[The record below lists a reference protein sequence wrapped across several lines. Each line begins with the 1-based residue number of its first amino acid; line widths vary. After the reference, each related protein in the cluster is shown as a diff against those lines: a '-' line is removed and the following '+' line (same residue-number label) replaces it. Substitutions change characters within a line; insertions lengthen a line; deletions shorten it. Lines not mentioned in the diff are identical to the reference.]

1 MAMAVLLSFRTLMF
15 KKILAALAALPR
27 SLRPVR
33 HPKLVMTLLVKNEE
47 EMLAENLEFHRTMGV
62 DGFIITDNNSTD
74 ATPQIIEHYRQKGW
88 VLDVI
93 RETATDYNQKRWVDR
108 MVLLAKKKY
117 GADWVVNAD
126 ADEFWYSPNGSLKAG
141 LSEMHANV
149 LQCAIVN
156 VLPEAHLSWTEWRR
170 TVRCVPNLEEYD
182 LSVYSIFNR
191 QTQKVMH
198 RTDGYLQI
206 SMGNH
211 KVKMLP
217 QFTSRSDITIYH
229 YNIRGK
235 KQFVD
240 KMVNGG
246 RQLEQRKQ
254 KHGGRHWRYFYALYK
269 QGLLEAEYDR
279 VVGTHVLAQLEQEGY
294 VLADNPVPGI
304 LEHLPNRQNPKAMA

>member
-27 SLRPVR
+27 SLRPVS

-47 EMLAENLEFHRTMGV
+47 KMLAENLEFHRTMGV

-74 ATPQIIEHYRQKGW
+74 ATPLIIEHYRQKGW

-108 MVLLAKKKY
+108 MVLLAKDKY

-126 ADEFWYSPNGSLKAG
+126 ADEFWYSPKGSLKAS
-141 LSEMHANV
+141 LSEMRANV

-156 VLPEAHLSWTEWRR
+156 VLPEAHLPWPEWHR

-217 QFTSRSDITIYH
+217 QFTSRCDITIYH

-304 LEHLPNRQNPKAMA
+304 LEHLPSGPNPKAMA

>member
-1 MAMAVLLSFRTLMF
+1 M
-15 KKILAALAALPR
+15 ALPR
-27 SLRPVR
+27 SLHPVK

-47 EMLAENLEFHRTMGV
+47 EMLAENLEFHHSMGV

-74 ATPQIIEHYRQKGW
+74 ATPQIIEHYKLKGW

-93 RETATDYNQKRWVDR
+93 CETATDYNQKRWVDR
-108 MVLLAKKKY
+108 MVLLAKEHY
-117 GADWVVNAD
+117 GADWVINAD
-126 ADEFWYSPNGSLKAG
+126 ADEFWYSPKGSLKAG
-141 LSEMHANV
+141 LTEVHANV
-149 LQCAIVN
+149 LQCAILN
-156 VLPEAHLSWTEWRR
+156 VLPEAGIPWTEWKH
-170 TVRCVPNLEEYD
+170 TVRGVPDLEGYD
-182 LSVYSIFNR
+182 LSIYSIFNR

-217 QFTSRSDITIYH
+217 QFTDRGDITIYH
-229 YNIRGK
+229 YNIRSK
-235 KQFVD
+235 EQFMH

-254 KHGGRHWRYFYALYK
+254 KHGGRHWRYFYSLYK

-279 VVGTHVLAQLEQEGY
+279 VVGRKVLPRLVEEGY
-294 VLADNPVPGI
+294 VVADNPVPDI
-304 LEHLPNRQNPKAMA
+304 LKGLKKTADKP